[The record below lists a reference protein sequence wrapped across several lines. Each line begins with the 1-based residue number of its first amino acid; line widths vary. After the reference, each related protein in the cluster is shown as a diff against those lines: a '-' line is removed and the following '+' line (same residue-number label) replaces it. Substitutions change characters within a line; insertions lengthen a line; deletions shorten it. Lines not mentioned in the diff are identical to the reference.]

1 MTDST
6 MFDKLENDIT
16 NFLNSQKSADG
27 SRADYQSIYKSFVG
41 FIKDNHSCAD
51 FPTIKL
57 FLSEQLSRFDIIN
70 SCAHYIEGDRPSK
83 KSAAKKYLNA
93 ITFLYD
99 NYFVPNGCSNDNLSN
114 NSPFSGLYKEVMQK
128 SKKDL
133 ADEKPQPALSE
144 AEFQCVINYI
154 KSNKKL
160 SPKQAEVRL
169 IWKLLLLYGFKLER
183 LNSLLIGN
191 FSIDERTLKIIIHD
205 EKSITVKLP
214 DQLALDLDE
223 YIRNVHPTRKGSIF
237 PGSDGNKIKPSFFE
251 DDFKKLRASNNLSD
265 KQNPF
270 NTTGFAK
277 YAIIQMIKAD
287 IDTYYIRNVS
297 GMKSVI
303 IEDCLKEYYSQL
315 NESSGEQ
322 TMYDHYLDKKFSKI
336 PTINLL
342 TE

>member
-1 MTDST
+1 MSDST

-16 NFLNSQKSADG
+16 IFLNSQISADG

-41 FIKDNHSCAD
+41 FIKDYHSGAD
-51 FPTIKL
+51 FRTIQL
-57 FLSEQLSRFDIIN
+57 FLSDQLSRFDIIN
-70 SCAHYIEGDRPSK
+70 SCVHYIQGDRTSK
-83 KSAAKKYLNA
+83 KNAATKYLNA

-99 NYFVPNGCSNDNLSN
+99 NYFVPNGFSNDNLSKN
-114 NSPFSGLYKEVMQK
+114 RPFSGLYDEVMQK

-133 ADEKPQPALSE
+133 ADKKPKPPLSE
-144 AEFQCVINYI
+144 AEFQCVVNYM

-183 LNSLLIGN
+183 LNSLLIDN
-191 FSIDERTLKIIIHD
+191 FSIDERTLKIIIQD
-205 EKSITVKLP
+205 EESITVKLP

-223 YIRNVHPTRKGSIF
+223 YIRNVHPTGKGSIF
-237 PGSDGNKIKPSFFE
+237 LGTDGKKMKPKFFE

-277 YAIIQMIKAD
+277 YAIIQMINAD
-287 IDTYYIRNVS
+287 IDTYFIRNVS

-303 IEDCLKEYYSQL
+303 IEDCLKEYYTQL

-322 TMYDHYLDKKFSKI
+322 TIYDCYLDKKFSKI